1 MTLKHSK
8 YGTSELLDLVLS
20 NQPAP
25 PVEKVASAEV
35 SYEATGDLTNDI
47 IALADGLRARGFVAQ
62 AEVLEEKLFV
72 REAAKK
78 KVEKSQKAEKTVLDE
93 AHPDGDVEVAK
104 SQSGMGK
111 VWTEQSA
118 KQEILK
124 KVLKTPTGKYA
135 SMGAA
140 VGLLASKMAIQFGA
154 YLSKAMDRHLP
165 EGGSADD
172 IVDAVEGHLAEVLV
186 EQTRGYPASLV
197 NEVAEEFISRASRKS
212 DELAQRM
219 AADSKKFENYDFDQA
234 YRILAAELLVKA
246 AVAVENDYDKEGTT
260 ASSKLDDILKE
271 AGQVLGLKVADDKD
285 SFKDSVKKVFTG
297 VFNNYRWSPRSY
309 WGQALSFDSDQ
320 LSDLL
325 DKAYLNGYGQKL
337 LDALR
342 LKVKANIERE
352 MAKLIESGKVQKI
365 ADSQTEKILH
375 KPVDEDNMRDF
386 WRGWVYGEVM
396 TTLYDVK
403 NPTSEKKDKPTAQT
417 TDNWQN
423 QVKLYREK
431 YAAPLKEVI
440 IPLMYEVKT
449 LYRQKG
455 ERDKVTTWAKAI
467 IKANEHVNFLNEKSE
482 DFLKNFF
489 SQDKNKVN
497 NVNVMTWIAAISKTW
512 GHEWGVWKSINHLQ
526 AGLNKLISKL
536 SKRASLKNNSFE
548 KKAESEEQAKRRIS
562 NAIEASGGDPS
573 KEVQPRDSEKVK
585 SLKRE
590 LAAIK
595 AKEQKRNWGTGEEKP
610 SKPSSTSQPPRQ
622 YSGAGRDVVA
632 MQKKLHEIGSLLEK
646 KEYKDAKAVGDTKG
660 FGGWA
665 GGTDSA
671 LDAAQKAM
679 KEYNVKGNLSKAP
692 KSDATAR
699 ENLKFLNQL
708 QEAVESGKPSGQDGE
723 AVKIKV
729 NRQDVSLT
737 ESDLDNL
744 STLLDALS
752 LQGVN
757 FGPTGTGVKPTEP
770 SKPRPMAGGRPIQT
784 EL

>member
-20 NQPAP
+20 TQPVL
-25 PVEKVASAEV
+25 PVEKVASVEV
-35 SYEATGDLTNDI
+35 SYEVTGDLLSDVI
-47 IALADGLRARGFVAQ
+47 SLADGLRARGFVAQ
-62 AEVLEEKLFV
+62 AEALEEKLFI

-78 KVEKSQKAEKTVLDE
+78 KLEKAQKAEKTVLDE

-140 VGLLASKMAIQFGA
+140 VSLLASKMAIQFGA
-154 YLSKAMDRHLP
+154 YLSKAMDRHFP

-172 IVDAVEGHLAEVLV
+172 IVDAVEYHLAEVLV
-186 EQTRGYPASLV
+186 EQTRGYPANLV
-197 NEVAEEFISRASRKS
+197 NAVAEEFISRASRET

-219 AADSKKFENYDFDQA
+219 AADSERFEDYDLDQA

-246 AVAVENDYDKEGTT
+246 AVAKENEYSKEGIT
-260 ASSKLDDILKE
+260 ASKLDDILKE
-271 AGQVLGLKVADDKD
+271 AGQVLGLTKVADDKS
-285 SFKDSVKKVFTG
+285 SFKGAVKKVFTD
-297 VFNNYRWSPRSY
+297 VLNNYKWSPRSG
-309 WGQALSFDSDQ
+309 WGQALYSAIDHNQ
-320 LSDLL
+320 LNDLL
-325 DKAYLNGYGQKL
+325 EKIYLNGFSQKL

-342 LKVKANIERE
+342 LKTKANIERE
-352 MAKLIESGKVQKI
+352 MSKLVEEGRVQKAVDSQSQKLI
-365 ADSQTEKILH
+365 H
-375 KPVDEDNMRDF
+375 KPVNEDAMEEH
-386 WRGWVYGEVM
+386 WAGWVYGEVM

-403 NPTSEKKDKPTAQT
+403 NPEKKKKPKEKPTANT
-417 TDNWQN
+417 WQN

-431 YAAPLKEVI
+431 YAAPLRDII
-440 IPLMYEVKT
+440 IPLMYEVKSA
-449 LYRQKG
+449 YRNKG
-455 ERDKVTTWAKAI
+455 KRDKVTTWAKAI
-467 IKANEHVNFLNEKSE
+467 IEADEHVKFLDGKSE

-497 NVNVMTWIAAISKTW
+497 NVNIMTWIAAISKIW
-512 GHEWGVWKSINHLQ
+512 GHEWGVWKSLNHLQ
-526 AGLNKLISKL
+526 AGLNKLLSKL
-536 SKRASLKNNSFE
+536 NKTSSLKTSHLE
-548 KKAESEEQAKRRIS
+548 KKAETEEQAKKRIS
-562 NAIEASGGDPS
+562 NAIEAAGGDPS
-573 KEVQPRDSEKVK
+573 QGVQPSDSDQVK
-585 SLKRE
+585 SLKGD

-595 AKEQKRNWGTGEEKP
+595 AKEQKRDWGAGDEEEKP
-610 SKPSSTSQPPRQ
+610 TPKTPGR
-622 YSGAGRDVVA
+622 YDGAGKDVVA
-632 MQKKLHEIGSLLEK
+632 MQRKLHELSKLLKSK
-646 KEYKDAKAVGDTKG
+646 KYENAKAVGDTRG

-671 LDAAQKAM
+671 LDAAQEAM
-679 KEYNVKGNLSKAP
+679 KVYKVSGALKKSP
-692 KSDATAR
+692 KSDVTAK
-699 ENLKFLNQL
+699 ENLELLNQL
-708 QEAVESGKPSGQDGE
+708 QKAVESGKPASKQGE

-729 NRQDVSLT
+729 NRTDVSLT

-757 FGPTGTGVKPTEP
+757 FGSTGTRVKPTESP
-770 SKPRPMAGGRPIQT
+770 KPKPMVGGRPIQT